1 MTLAIQIAA
10 AFYLDRNASNLKF
23 SFAGC
28 MDHLASAGLIL
39 IPGRR
44 EHITDVL
51 KSFWRSLI
59 GGWGHLLTAAE
70 YWQTR
75 WSRSAMAVIEL
86 KAKVADPAA
95 LRRAV
100 DELPENFFYYFRSDH
115 RAKAYK
121 TMKRHVMW
129 SIGTS
134 DTHTCPHH
142 PGSVYRGQAQAQHV
156 FAAVDLVD
164 ITRPGAAI
172 LEAPAA
178 LFVADNAKL
187 FQQFTAKV
195 GAINYV
201 MHIITMEASKYGSL
215 QARPRLY
222 PVLIRREIHG
232 SRRPFY
238 GPSPHLRRCS
248 RRAPCVI
255 LFCTKITL
263 ISQLFGLHNIG
274 CAFATAQTIYPHI
287 HEGPRCEWPTEGEG
301 TACNGYSLDGSAP
314 TQTGSDTHVFD
325 DRLGYMRR
333 LHEQERLN
341 IILDSLAFSFRLTSR
356 VTSAVTSSVMRWVLS
371 AWRPLAGL

>member
-1 MTLAIQIAA
+1 
-10 AFYLDRNASNLKF
+10 
-23 SFAGC
+23 
-28 MDHLASAGLIL
+28 
-39 IPGRR
+39 
-44 EHITDVL
+44 
-51 KSFWRSLI
+51 
-59 GGWGHLLTAAE
+59 
-70 YWQTR
+70 
-75 WSRSAMAVIEL
+75 
-86 KAKVADPAA
+86 
-95 LRRAV
+95 
-100 DELPENFFYYFRSDH
+100 
-115 RAKAYK
+115 
-121 TMKRHVMW
+121 
-129 SIGTS
+129 
-134 DTHTCPHH
+134 
-142 PGSVYRGQAQAQHV
+142 V

-164 ITRPGAAI
+164 ITRPGAVI

-222 PVLIRREIHG
+222 PVLIRRDIHG

-238 GPSPHLRRCS
+238 GPSPSMLSQSTLRDIVLHEDH
-248 RRAPCVI
+248 PD
-255 LFCTKITL
+255 LPTL
-263 ISQLFGLHNIG
+263 RSTQHWVRIRDGTNHMSS
-274 CAFATAQTIYPHI
+274 

-301 TACNGYSLDGSAP
+301 TACNGYSLDGSAS
-314 TQTGSDTHVFD
+314 TQTGSDAHVFD